1 MIGLLERMFNPSIGE
16 NYQKLQSVNK
26 VSTSKLDIAK
36 ILTRSM
42 PSWGAQSSALAL
54 VQRAQIQHFL
64 LNNGTI
70 LGLIYTLWDELYTI
84 V

>member
-1 MIGLLERMFNPSIGE
+1 MIGLLERMFNPSVRE
-16 NYQKLQSVNK
+16 NYQKLQSINK
-26 VSTSKLDIAK
+26 FSTSKLDIAK
-36 ILTRSM
+36 FFTRSM

-70 LGLIYTLWDELYTI
+70 FRFNIYI
-84 V
+84 IG

>member
-1 MIGLLERMFNPSIGE
+1 MIGFLERMLNSSVGK
-16 NYQKLQSVNK
+16 NYLQLVNK

-36 ILTRSM
+36 FLTRSK

-70 LGLIYTLWDELYTI
+70 LGLMYTLWGELYTI